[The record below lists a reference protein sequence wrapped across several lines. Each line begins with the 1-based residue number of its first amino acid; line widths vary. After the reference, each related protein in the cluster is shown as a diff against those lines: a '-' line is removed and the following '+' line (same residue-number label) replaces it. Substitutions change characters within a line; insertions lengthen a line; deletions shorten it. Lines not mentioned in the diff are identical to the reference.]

1 MQPKQ
6 ALLTGKYIITAFMI
20 VLLSILIFV
29 KFAHDLQE
37 NQLERFDRT
46 YIDWIQSHINP
57 ELTVWMKGIT
67 LFGAFQTFF
76 VLLPVSV
83 SLMVW
88 RKKKWEAV
96 FFAAA
101 VLGGALFNQLLKHI
115 FERQRPMFH
124 RIVEETGYSFPSG
137 HSMASI
143 VFYGMLAMLLL
154 MFVKSPVLKLLI
166 AVMAGCLVIM
176 IGVSRIY
183 LGVHYPSDVAAGFA
197 AGAAW
202 LTVCRVGLQAVLVS
216 RRS

>member
-6 ALLTGKYIITAFMI
+6 AGLTGKYIWTAGVI
-20 VLLSILIFV
+20 VLLSVLIFI
-29 KFAHDLQE
+29 KFARDLQE

-46 YIDWIQSHINP
+46 YIEWIQSHIGP

-67 LFGAFQTFF
+67 GLGSFLTLF
-76 VLLPVSV
+76 VLLLVSV

-88 RKKKWEAV
+88 RRKKWEAL
-96 FFAAA
+96 FFLVA
-101 VLGGALFNQLLKHI
+101 VTGGMLFNQLLKRI
-115 FERQRPMFH
+115 FERERPMLR

-154 MFVKSPVLKLLI
+154 MFVKSPVWKLAI
-166 AVMAGCLVIM
+166 AAAAGGLVVM

-183 LGVHYPSDVAAGFA
+183 LGVHYPSDVVAGFA

-202 LTVCRVGLQAVLVS
+202 LTVCGVGLQAVLAS

>member
-6 ALLTGKYIITAFMI
+6 ALLTGKYILTAVII
-20 VLLSILIFV
+20 VLLSILIFI

-46 YIDWIQSHINP
+46 YIDWIQSYISP

-67 LFGAFQTFF
+67 ELGSFQTLFI
-76 VLLPVSV
+76 LLLVSV

-88 RKKKWEAV
+88 RKKKWEAL
-96 FFAAA
+96 FFMVA
-101 VLGGALFNQLLKHI
+101 VTGGALFNQLLKQI
-115 FERQRPMFH
+115 FERQRPMLH
-124 RIVEETGYSFPSG
+124 WIVEETGYSFPSG

-166 AVMAGCLVIM
+166 AVTAGCLVIM

>member
-6 ALLTGKYIITAFMI
+6 EWLTGKYILTAVVI
-20 VLLSILIFV
+20 VLLSLLIFV

-46 YIDWIQSHINP
+46 YIDWIQSYISP
-57 ELTVWMKGIT
+57 KLTIWMKGIT
-67 LFGAFQTFF
+67 ELGSFQTLF
-76 VLLPVSV
+76 VLLLVSV

-88 RKKKWEAV
+88 RKKKWEAL
-96 FFAAA
+96 FFMVA
-101 VLGGALFNQLLKHI
+101 VTGGMLFNQLLKQI
-115 FERQRPMFH
+115 FERQRPMLH

-143 VFYGMLAMLLL
+143 VFYGMLAMLFL
-154 MFVKSPVLKLLI
+154 MFVKSPALKLLI
-166 AVMAGCLVIM
+166 AVTAGCLIIM

-183 LGVHYPSDVAAGFA
+183 LGVHYPSDVVAGFA

-202 LTVCRVGLQAVLVS
+202 LTVCGVGLQAVLVS